1 MSEIC
6 TNKNSPVFAGLFFII
21 VEVGGIESQLLPR
34 RHLARSRPRLAR
46 FVYSRNMSAAFNS
59 PTQSAQALC
68 SLPFKK
74 QKRPKGANVFTS
86 GSGEN
91 WRLHRQVLFDPPQ
104 GGYRKVFQFSRASE
118 EVHSL
123 TSIQKTKTPLRASM
137 FLRVEVGRIELPCKR
152 KAKMFLQ
159 CLAVFVF

>member
-68 SLPFKK
+68 SLPLKNK
-74 QKRPKGANVFTS
+74 SAQKA
-86 GSGEN
+86 
-91 WRLHRQVLFDPPQ
+91 L
-104 GGYRKVFQFSRASE
+104 
-118 EVHSL
+118 
-123 TSIQKTKTPLRASM
+123 M
-137 FLRVEVGRIELPCKR
+137 FLRVEVGRIGDYIARYFSIRPRADTEKSFNSPARVKKFTRSLPFKN
-152 KAKMFLQ
+152 KNALTGVN
-159 CLAVFVF
+159 VFASGSGEN